1 MTFGGWIFFGFLA
14 LCAIGLAA
22 GVACAI
28 DTKTGTVVTLV
39 VTFVLVIAMFGGF
52 MFYYHRTESGQR
64 AFKTQQSNFGGGLNR
79 TVTVYSYSGDEIRS
93 WTGKF
98 DVTENDQETYFDID
112 GRRVIIQG
120 GIIINEEG
128 PEK

>member
-1 MTFGGWIFFGFLA
+1 MTLGGWLFFGFLT
-14 LCAIGLAA
+14 LCVLGIAAIVMMEIG
-22 GVACAI
+22 
-28 DTKTGTVVTLV
+28 TKIGTVVTLL
-39 VTFVLVIAMFGGF
+39 VTFVLVLAMFGGF
-52 MFYYHRTESGQR
+52 MFYYHNTESGQR
-64 AFKTQQSNFGGGLNR
+64 AFKTQHSNFDGGLNR

-120 GIIINEEG
+120 GIIINEEE
-128 PEK
+128 PTK

>member
-1 MTFGGWIFFGFLA
+1 MTFGGWVLFICLT
-14 LCAIGLAA
+14 LCVL
-22 GVACAI
+22 GVAALVMLEV
-28 DTKTGTVVTLV
+28 DTKTGTVVTLL
-39 VTFVLVIAMFGGF
+39 VTFVLVLAMFGGF
-52 MFYYHRTESGQR
+52 MFYYHNTESGQR

>member
-1 MTFGGWIFFGFLA
+1 MTIGGWLLFGFLA
-14 LCAIGLAA
+14 LVAIAIAGL
-22 GVACAI
+22 VMI
-28 DTKTGTVVTLV
+28 EVDTKTGTVVTLLI
-39 VTFVLVIAMFGGF
+39 TFIVILAMLGGF

-64 AFKTQQSNFGGGLNR
+64 AFKTQQSNFDGGLNR

-128 PEK
+128 E

>member
-1 MTFGGWIFFGFLA
+1 MTFGGWLLFGFLA
-14 LCAIGLAA
+14 LCILGL
-22 GVACAI
+22 GVAVMFLF
-28 DTKTGTVVTLV
+28 DTKTGWVVTLV
-39 VTFVLVIAMFGGF
+39 ITFIVILAMLGVF
-52 MFYYHRTESGQR
+52 MFYYHNTESGQR

>member
-1 MTFGGWIFFGFLA
+1 MTFGGWVLFIVLA
-14 LCAIGLAA
+14 LCAFGLAA
-22 GVACAI
+22 VVAI
-28 DTKTGTVVTLV
+28 EVDTKTGMVVTFLVTLV
-39 VTFVLVIAMFGGF
+39 LVLAMFGGF
-52 MFYYHRTESGQR
+52 MFYYHGTESGQR
-64 AFKTQQSNFGGGLNR
+64 AFKTQQSNFEGGLNR

>member
-1 MTFGGWIFFGFLA
+1 MTFGGWLLFGFLA
-14 LCAIGLAA
+14 FCVIGIASLVAIE
-22 GVACAI
+22 V
-28 DTKTGTVVTLV
+28 DTKIGTVVTLV
-39 VTFVLVIAMFGGF
+39 VTFVLVLAMLGGF
-52 MFYYHRTESGQR
+52 MFYYHGTESGQR
-64 AFKTQQSNFGGGLNR
+64 AFKTQQSNFEGGLNR

>member
-1 MTFGGWIFFGFLA
+1 MTFGGWLVFGFLA
-14 LCAIGLAA
+14 LCAIGLAVMIA
-22 GVACAI
+22 FEI
-28 DTKTGTVVTLV
+28 DTTTGTVVTLI
-39 VTFVLVIAMFGGF
+39 VTFVVILAMFGGF

-64 AFKTQQSNFGGGLNR
+64 AFKTQQSNFDGGLNR

-128 PEK
+128 PTK

>member
-1 MTFGGWIFFGFLA
+1 MTFGGWLLFGFLT
-14 LCAIGLAA
+14 LCVLGIAA
-22 GVACAI
+22 MVAI
-28 DTKTGTVVTLV
+28 DVDTKACTVVTLV
-39 VTFVLVIAMFGGF
+39 ITFVVILAMFGGF
-52 MFYYHRTESGQR
+52 MFYYHSTESGQR

>member
-1 MTFGGWIFFGFLA
+1 MTFGGWLLFGFFA
-14 LCAIGLAA
+14 LCVIGFAVAA
-22 GVACAI
+22 VAMI
-28 DTKTGTVVTLV
+28 DAPTGRVVTLV
-39 VTFVLVIAMFGGF
+39 ITIITILAMFGGF
-52 MFYYHRTESGQR
+52 MFYYHGTESGQR
-64 AFKTQQSNFGGGLNR
+64 AFKTQQSNFDGGLNR

-128 PEK
+128 PTE

>member
-1 MTFGGWIFFGFLA
+1 MTFGGWVLFIFLA
-14 LCAIGLAA
+14 LCTLGL
-22 GVACAI
+22 GVVVMFMF
-28 DTKTGTVVTLV
+28 DTKTGWVVTLV
-39 VTFVLVIAMFGGF
+39 ITFIVILAMFGGF
-52 MFYYHRTESGQR
+52 MFYYHNTESGQR